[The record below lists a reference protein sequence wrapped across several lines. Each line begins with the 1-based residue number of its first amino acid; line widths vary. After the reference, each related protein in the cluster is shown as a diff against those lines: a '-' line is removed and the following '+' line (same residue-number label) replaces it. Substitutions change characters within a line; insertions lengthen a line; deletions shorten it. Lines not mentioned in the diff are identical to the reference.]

1 MKNKK
6 MIIAGLLAA
15 AVVVGICVFAVIML
29 NKNDTKQSQPTTT
42 DFSDTEISLVSPSGA
57 PALGLVS
64 AIADPNIKLNYEIV
78 DGADVLGAEFTA
90 NEKDLIIAPIN
101 VGVNMIKNG
110 AEYELL
116 AVVSWG
122 NLSIVGDRSTYNG
135 NIAAFSEAAV
145 PGKVLEYVKDEF
157 NEEVTIDYYA
167 SVAEVAPLL
176 SQGRYG
182 AALLAEPVKTKIT
195 NANESLTVLYDIQ
208 ELYEDKS
215 GLDRYPQAAI
225 FVSKDAIADK
235 TEAILNLT
243 GIIQN
248 GISAFS
254 TDPSALKNTSV
265 DITAL
270 GFDDI
275 DLLVDAYPRMALDL
289 VYGTDCVEE
298 VKTFLALF
306 DIEYT
311 DTMYV
316 K

>member
-195 NANESLTVLYDIQ
+195 NANENLTVLYDIQ

-248 GISAFS
+248 GISAFN